1 MTNFSALNINDK
13 IIDILE
19 KKGYSTPTPIQEQAI
34 PNILQGNDLI
44 AISQTGTGKTD
55 AFSIPLIQILQNH
68 QPQQKSLHISSLILA
83 PTRELATQ
91 IAENLKPYCQ
101 KFNLKYATIFGGVGE
116 RDQINNLK
124 KGLDVLIAT
133 PGRLID
139 LTNQNYVN
147 YSDVKI
153 LILDEADRML
163 DMGFLD
169 DIKKILKLLP
179 NNKQTLLF
187 SATMAKKIEDL
198 ANEILKNPTKI
209 QTARVSST
217 VDKIDQ
223 KIITTSKNH
232 KFSVLHYL
240 LSNHKD
246 GSVLVFCQTKH
257 NANRLSSRL
266 ARCGFNNLVM
276 HGNKSQASRDKA
288 IKSFANESVN
298 IMVATDLASR
308 GIDISKI
315 TLVINYD
322 LPRDSENYV
331 HRIGRTA
338 RAGRSGCAI
347 SICEPE
353 EFRKIR
359 LIENLINKEI
369 PREDSSNLKGF
380 KPIEISNNIVNKK
393 PKTNE
398 TKKFF
403 GISNKKNKNSSNQ
416 KKAKKFQKYENEI
429 DGKKPFSF
437 KKFGKKIFKKIFYT
451 N

>member
-34 PNILQGNDLI
+34 PSILQGNDLI

-163 DMGFLD
+163 DMGF
-169 DIKKILKLLP
+169 
-179 NNKQTLLF
+179 
-187 SATMAKKIEDL
+187 
-198 ANEILKNPTKI
+198 
-209 QTARVSST
+209 
-217 VDKIDQ
+217 
-223 KIITTSKNH
+223 
-232 KFSVLHYL
+232 
-240 LSNHKD
+240 
-246 GSVLVFCQTKH
+246 
-257 NANRLSSRL
+257 
-266 ARCGFNNLVM
+266 
-276 HGNKSQASRDKA
+276 
-288 IKSFANESVN
+288 
-298 IMVATDLASR
+298 
-308 GIDISKI
+308 
-315 TLVINYD
+315 
-322 LPRDSENYV
+322 
-331 HRIGRTA
+331 
-338 RAGRSGCAI
+338 
-347 SICEPE
+347 
-353 EFRKIR
+353 
-359 LIENLINKEI
+359 
-369 PREDSSNLKGF
+369 
-380 KPIEISNNIVNKK
+380 
-393 PKTNE
+393 
-398 TKKFF
+398 
-403 GISNKKNKNSSNQ
+403 
-416 KKAKKFQKYENEI
+416 
-429 DGKKPFSF
+429 
-437 KKFGKKIFKKIFYT
+437 
-451 N
+451 

>member
-1 MTNFSALNINDK
+1 MTNFSALNINNK

-34 PNILQGNDLI
+34 PNILNGNDLI

-55 AFSIPLIQILQNH
+55 AFCIPLIQLLIDN
-68 QPQQKSLHISSLILA
+68 QPQQKPLHISSLILA

-91 IAENLKPYCQ
+91 IAENIKPYCQ
-101 KFNLKYATIFGGVGE
+101 KFNLKYATIYGGVGE
-116 RDQINNLK
+116 RDQINNLH

-139 LTNQNYVN
+139 LTNQNYVK

-163 DMGFLD
+163 DMGFYE

-179 NNKQTLLF
+179 NKKQTLLF
-187 SATMAKKIEDL
+187 SATMARKIEDL
-198 ANEILKNPTKI
+198 ANDILKNPTKI

-223 KIITTSKNH
+223 KIITTSKNQ

-240 LSNHKD
+240 LSNHQE
-246 GSVLVFCQTKH
+246 GSILIFCQTKH
-257 NANRLSSRL
+257 NANRLSTRL
-266 ARCGFNNLVM
+266 AKCGFNNLVM
-276 HGNKSQASRDKA
+276 HGNKSQAARDKA

-353 EFRKIR
+353 EFRKIK
-359 LIENLINKEI
+359 LIETLINKQI
-369 PREDSSNLKGF
+369 PREDCSNLKGF
-380 KPIEISNNIVNKK
+380 KVIELPNAIIGKKINNS
-393 PKTNE
+393 E
-398 TKKFF
+398 HKKFF
-403 GISNKKNKNSSNQ
+403 GRRNEKKQSDKNP
-416 KKAKKFQKYENEI
+416 KKPKKFQKYENEF
-429 DGKKPFSF
+429 GQKKSFSL
-437 KKFGKKIFKKIFYT
+437 KKFGKKIFKKIF
-451 N
+451 

>member
-1 MTNFSALNINDK
+1 MTNFSALNINSK

-34 PNILQGNDLI
+34 PNILNGGDLI

-55 AFSIPLIQILQNH
+55 AFCIPLIQLLLENT
-68 QPQQKSLHISSLILA
+68 PQQKPLHISSLILV

-91 IAENLKPYCQ
+91 IAENLKLYCQ
-101 KFNLKYATIFGGVGE
+101 KFNFKYATIYGGVGE

-124 KGLDVLIAT
+124 KGLDVLVAT

-139 LTNQNYVN
+139 LTNQNYIN
-147 YSDVKI
+147 YSNLKF

-163 DMGFLD
+163 DMGFYE
-169 DIKKILKLLP
+169 DIKKILKILP
-179 NNKQTLLF
+179 SKRQTLLF

-198 ANEILKNPTKI
+198 ANDILKNPSKI

-217 VDKIDQ
+217 AEKIDQ
-223 KIITTSKNH
+223 KIITTSKNQ

-240 LSNHKD
+240 LTNHQD
-246 GSVLVFCQTKH
+246 GSVLIFCQTKH
-257 NANRLSSRL
+257 NANRLSTRL
-266 ARCGFNNLVM
+266 TKSGFNNLVM
-276 HGNKSQASRDKA
+276 HGNKSQSARDKA

-322 LPRDSENYV
+322 LPRDIENYV

-338 RAGRSGCAI
+338 RAGRSGYAI

-353 EFRKIR
+353 EFKKIR
-359 LIENLINKEI
+359 LIENLINREI

-380 KPIEISNNIVNKK
+380 KYLEMPQNISYKTPKK
-393 PKTNE
+393 PE
-398 TKKFF
+398 HKKFF
-403 GISNKKNKNSSNQ
+403 GINGQKNNSKQNTKKP
-416 KKAKKFQKYENEI
+416 KKFQKYENEF
-429 DGKKPFSF
+429 GKNNSFSF
-437 KKFGKKIFKKIFYT
+437 KKLGKKLFKKIF
-451 N
+451 